1 MKVKEWMTSELITVP
16 REKGLNEAWDLMQRR
31 RIRHLLVM
39 DGPRLVGI
47 VSDRDI
53 RLVLPSP
60 ATSLSGWEVTYLL
73 NALTV
78 DRVMTRSP
86 VTIEPDRPLSEAAAL
101 MLEYRIG
108 ALPVADARGVRG
120 IITQTDVLR
129 AFPPAP
135 VAPAAV
141 AAPATPAIGPRP
153 SRTILVPLDRQGREV
168 TVLTAARELARQV
181 PAVLRLLYV
190 APPPESVVVGGRTV
204 SYSDQEAARAEWE
217 AVDDLRATAAEVAA
231 DVPVEFAVSFGDPA
245 EEIVRETESAN
256 VDLIVMATHR
266 RTGVRRLL
274 QGSVA
279 EAVERATKLPVLLV
293 PYERDSGEEE
303 PSPTALGAEI
313 GS

>member
-47 VSDRDI
+47 VTDRDI

-86 VTIEPDRPLSEAAAL
+86 ITIEADRPLSEAVAL
-101 MLEYRIG
+101 MLEHRIG
-108 ALPVADARGVRG
+108 ALPVVDAHGVRG

-129 AFPPAP
+129 AFPPGR

-141 AAPATPAIGPRP
+141 AAPAAPAIGPRP
-153 SRTILVPLDRQGREV
+153 SRTILVPLDRQGPEV
-168 TVLTAARELARQV
+168 AVLTVARELARQV

-190 APPPESVVVGGRTV
+190 APPPESVVVDGRTV
-204 SYSDQEAARAEWE
+204 SYSDQETARAEWE
-217 AVDDLRATAAEVAA
+217 AVDDFRATAAEVAA
-231 DVPVEFAVSFGDPA
+231 DVPVEFAVAFGDPA
-245 EEIVRETESAN
+245 EEIVREAESAN

-274 QGSVA
+274 KGSVA

-293 PYERDSGEEE
+293 PYERDTGDE
-303 PSPTALGAEI
+303 PSPTALGVEI